1 MVSPR
6 SAVNSFPP
14 NRRGSD
20 PTRRPGHQQDSP
32 SERARPA
39 PLKAEMKARLDA
51 VAELKGKLDAVL
63 TLLGQR
69 ELKSAEVVDL
79 PDWRKR
85 DVA

>member
-1 MVSPR
+1 
-6 SAVNSFPP
+6 
-14 NRRGSD
+14 
-20 PTRRPGHQQDSP
+20 
-32 SERARPA
+32 
-39 PLKAEMKARLDA
+39 MKARLDA